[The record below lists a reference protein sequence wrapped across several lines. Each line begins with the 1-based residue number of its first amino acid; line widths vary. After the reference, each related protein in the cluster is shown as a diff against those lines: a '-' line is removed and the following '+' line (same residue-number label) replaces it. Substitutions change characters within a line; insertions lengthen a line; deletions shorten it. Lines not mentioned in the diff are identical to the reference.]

1 MAYLGRSTD
10 GFGVRD
16 RFVYTAS
23 GSETSLSGADD
34 NSRTLKFQDGI
45 YVDVYLNGVFLLRGT
60 DYVTTTANTIASI
73 ASLAANDIVEIIV
86 YDVFTVAD
94 TVSKARGGSFGGAI
108 TSEGALTAS
117 STLSVTGTSTLTGA
131 QTLTGTTSATQIDM
145 EGETIFEERAIM
157 LEGTDSDFSNEGSL
171 LLLDASASGTDAGE
185 KLLFEANTLDSLIKE
200 DPPFLIL
207 EDNDSNGFIRVNS
220 ATNERG
226 SGEQKIVLEIGTQF
240 DIPNTLTAPKV
251 TGVAEI
257 ANVGGGQNTNFDNS
271 VSVDVKAIAL
281 AAGSHILDLN
291 RNANFKLTLSGNI
304 TLVNPAELTA
314 GTTGSIFIVQD
325 GTGSRTVSY
334 GNSWDFIG
342 GTAPTMTTTASAI
355 DRIDY
360 IVLDATNIH
369 AVATLAYS

>member
-34 NSRTLKFQDGI
+34 NSRVLKFQDGT

-60 DYVTTTANTIASI
+60 DYTTTTANTIGSL
-73 ASLAANDIVEIIV
+73 ASLAASDIVEVIV
-86 YDVFTVAD
+86 YDVFSVANTV
-94 TVSKARGGSFGGAI
+94 KASGGSFTGGV
-108 TSEGALTAS
+108 TFD
-117 STLSVTGTSTLTGA
+117 STTIMTGA
-131 QTLTGTTSATQIDM
+131 QTLTGTTSATQIDI
-145 EGETIFEERAIM
+145 EGETLLEERAIM

-185 KLLFEANTLDSLIKE
+185 KLLFEANTLDSLTKE

-251 TGVAEI
+251 TGVSEI
-257 ANVGGGQNTNFDNS
+257 ANIGGGQNTNFDNS
-271 VSVDVKAIAL
+271 VSVDVKAMSL
-281 AAGSHILDLN
+281 PAGSHILDLN

-314 GTTGSIFIVQD
+314 GTTGSIFVVQD

-334 GNSWDFIG
+334 GTTWDFIG

>member
-16 RFVYTAS
+16 RFVFTAS

-34 NSRTLKFQDGI
+34 NSRTLKYEDGT
-45 YVDVYLNGVFLLRGT
+45 YVDVFMNGVLLLRGT
-60 DYVTTTANTIASI
+60 DYNTNTTNTISGL

-94 TVSKARGGSFGGAI
+94 TVSKTNGGSFGGAV
-108 TSEGALTAS
+108 TFD
-117 STLSVTGTSTLTGA
+117 STTTMTGA
-131 QTLTGTTSATQIDM
+131 QTLTGTTSATQIDID
-145 EGETIFEERAIM
+145 GETLLEERAIM
-157 LEGTDSDFSNEGSL
+157 LEGTDSDFSNEGSV

-185 KLLFEANTLDSLIKE
+185 KLLFEANTLDSLTKE
-200 DPPFLIL
+200 DPDVLVL
-207 EDNDSNGFIRVNS
+207 EDNDENGFLFQDTNTNARVS
-220 ATNERG
+220 TT
-226 SGEQKIVLEIGTQF
+226 KIVLERGTNF

-257 ANVGGGQNTNFDNS
+257 ANVGGDQNTNFDNS
-271 VSVDVKAIAL
+271 VSVDVKAMSL
-281 AAGSHILDLN
+281 GAGTHILDLD
-291 RNANFKLTLSGNI
+291 RNANFQLTLSGNI
-304 TLVNPAELTA
+304 TLANPANLTA
-314 GTTGSIFIVQD
+314 GTTGSIFVIQD

-334 GNSWDFIG
+334 GTSWDFIG
-342 GTAPTMTTTASAI
+342 GTAPTLTTTASAV

-360 IVLDATNIH
+360 IVLDSTNIH